1 MSSQALQDN
10 NDTHD
15 DYDLRLGFKLVFIPF
30 SNDNAQDSSGVS
42 NENGGE
48 DNFDSK
54 DFDKALSQVM
64 VTWMK
69 EQGDIDVHFGFDANM
84 GYFLIVYDMRL
95 AAYIPDRTEFD
106 DVRYAVSADGT
117 GAYFTAYTG
126 THRQGRRVSVET
138 MRKLWKAYG
147 VYEEGNRGLVMA
159 ALPDLENPHGIED
172 HMK

>member
-1 MSSQALQDN
+1 MYAITKYCNFSIMSSQALQDN

-15 DYDLRLGFKLVFIPF
+15 DYDLRLGFNHSTRAEQPSLTPQISQFF
-30 SNDNAQDSSGVS
+30 DFNDLGFN
-42 NENGGE
+42 
-48 DNFDSK
+48 
-54 DFDKALSQVM
+54 M

-147 VYEEGNRGLVMA
+147 VYEEGNRGLWA
-159 ALPDLENPHGIED
+159 AGSNLSA
-172 HMK
+172 